1 MARGGCPALVWLLTG
16 AVLLSIAARSGGAV
30 QPAPPHAEDACVRQR
45 DDALAAAGGATGAET
60 RSLVRRIQNAFAL
73 FRFHRPK
80 AAQAQLD
87 GAVRQLASRPDLF
100 RSRAEPSAKALQ
112 AMRSCVSS
120 TRAPSLA
127 TLNVRVFRL
136 DGGSLDAIGAPGGA
150 GVYVRVEGI
159 PVGRTAA
166 GGMLRARIP
175 SGRVTVTAVVPS
187 TAKGAQP
194 VTIEP
199 GGSLSVSVGL
209 DGDGDV
215 FEETDVAVGE
225 TVNGVLPANAP
236 SLTLKFT
243 DGDRLVPVVTG
254 AQVEL
259 LDASDGVQQNL
270 SPLFTIKPGRSWR
283 EMRGR
288 CSPPSVRHMTS
299 GRRLFACTS
308 TESMPTGLPIA
319 MSSSSVCSRN
329 DLAPRTDTFDADV
342 SGQHAG
348 L

>member
-1 MARGGCPALVWLLTG
+1 MAGGGCPALVWLLTG
-16 AVLLSIAARSGGAV
+16 AVLLSIVARSSGAV
-30 QPAPPHAEDACVRQR
+30 QAAPPHAEDACVRQR
-45 DDALAAAGGATGAET
+45 DDALAAAGGATGADT

-136 DGGSLDAIGAPGGA
+136 DGGSLDAMAPGAA
-150 GVYVRVEGI
+150 GVFVRVEGI

-166 GGMLRARIP
+166 GGTLRARIP
-175 SGRVTVTAVVPS
+175 SGHVTVTAVVPS
-187 TAKGAQP
+187 TAEGAQS
-194 VTIEP
+194 VTIAP

-270 SPLFTIKPGRSWR
+270 SPLFTIKAGAIVARDAR
-283 EMRGR
+283 TVLAAVG
-288 CSPPSVRHMTS
+288 PPHDERATTVRLHVQ
-299 GRRLFACTS
+299 G
-308 TESMPTGLPIA
+308 
-319 MSSSSVCSRN
+319 V
-329 DLAPRTDTFDADV
+329 DADGFTHGNV
-342 SGQHAG
+342 VEFRVQ
-348 L
+348 

>member
-1 MARGGCPALVWLLTG
+1 MARGASSVLVSLLTG

-30 QPAPPHAEDACVRQR
+30 QAAPPHAEDACVRQR

-60 RSLVRRIQNAFAL
+60 RSLVRRIRNAFAL

-166 GGMLRARIP
+166 GGTLRARIP
-175 SGRVTVTAVVPS
+175 SGRVIVTAVVPS
-187 TAKGAQP
+187 TAKGVQP

-270 SPLFTIKPGRSWR
+270 SPLFTIKAGAIVARDARTVLAAVGPPHDGRATT
-283 EMRGR
+283 
-288 CSPPSVRHMTS
+288 VRLHVH
-299 GRRLFACTS
+299 G
-308 TESMPTGLPIA
+308 
-319 MSSSSVCSRN
+319 V
-329 DLAPRTDTFDADV
+329 DADGFTHSNV
-342 SGQHAG
+342 VEFRVQ
-348 L
+348 